1 MRIQIRV
8 VVNIG
13 IRRPREES
21 VLEIARHA
29 LHTSPVGPWRALTSG
44 VMPNSLT
51 HGVEK
56 TGGDRQV
63 SGEAGVSVGEVLRR
77 LGREP
82 RKYLLARWNWKS
94 AVLSSVF
101 RAAIFFVAN
110 LTAGVSAAVAAMST
124 EFIFGGTVSGFY
136 GALTEA
142 FCDAEPAWAAAV
154 SVLVL
159 LPAANHVMEFVV
171 HWLRGTAEFG
181 AKHHGV
187 GGVHGAFDAVQSLRD
202 AARGAG
208 GGPWTPI
215 IRRRLATNAANCF

>member
-1 MRIQIRV
+1 
-8 VVNIG
+8 
-13 IRRPREES
+13 
-21 VLEIARHA
+21 
-29 LHTSPVGPWRALTSG
+29 
-44 VMPNSLT
+44 MPNSLT

-171 HWLRGTAEFG
+171 HWLRGTRNLAPSITASVVFTALSTLFNLYAMRRG
-181 AKHHGV
+181 ALVV
-187 GGVHGAFDAVQSLRD
+187 GLGHQSLGEDLRQMPRIVFD
-202 AARGAG
+202 FLMLVPRFLCGCRPPINAAKAG
-208 GGPWTPI
+208 G
-215 IRRRLATNAANCF
+215 NS